1 MKHSLQMSETL
12 RLGII
17 LALSGGFMDAYSYL
31 ERGNVFANA
40 QTGNLLLFGVNLAEG
55 NYFANAQLSPPCSR
69 VYSRHLTCRY
79 CALPQHTTPL
89 ASAFRSVGSC
99 YFNMCS
105 LFPSL
110 FKSPRKLTHLFC
122 LRHSGRK
129 LSQDPQQRSGYNYVY
144 RKLKKRNR
152 ESAPLSANP

>member
-55 NYFANAQLSPPCSR
+55 NYFAMLSLTDKAWRRGIVRTDPFGEYSLLPCSAI
-69 VYSRHLTCRY
+69 S
-79 CALPQHTTPL
+79 
-89 ASAFRSVGSC
+89 
-99 YFNMCS
+99 S
-105 LFPSL
+105 LFSRL
-110 FKSPRKLTHLFC
+110 
-122 LRHSGRK
+122 
-129 LSQDPQQRSGYNYVY
+129 
-144 RKLKKRNR
+144 
-152 ESAPLSANP
+152 LSASYLPILCAASTYDSTGVSFPFCWKLLF

>member
-55 NYFANAQLSPPCSR
+55 NYFA
-69 VYSRHLTCRY
+69 
-79 CALPQHTTPL
+79 
-89 ASAFRSVGSC
+89 
-99 YFNMCS
+99 M
-105 LFPSL
+105 
-110 FKSPRKLTHLFC
+110 
-122 LRHSGRK
+122 
-129 LSQDPQQRSGYNYVY
+129 
-144 RKLKKRNR
+144 
-152 ESAPLSANP
+152 LSASYLPILCAASTYDSTGVSFPFCWKLLF

>member
-31 ERGNVFANA
+31 ERGKRIRKRPNRKSAPIRCKSR
-40 QTGNLLLFGVNLAEG
+40 GRELFCH
-55 NYFANAQLSPPCSR
+55 AQLSPPCSR

-105 LFPSL
+105 LF
-110 FKSPRKLTHLFC
+110 FLTL
-122 LRHSGRK
+122 
-129 LSQDPQQRSGYNYVY
+129 
-144 RKLKKRNR
+144 
-152 ESAPLSANP
+152 

>member
-12 RLGII
+12 RLGSSSPYPADLWTPTLI
-17 LALSGGFMDAYSYL
+17 LNGETYSQTPNRKSAPIRCKS
-31 ERGNVFANA
+31 RGRE
-40 QTGNLLLFGVNLAEG
+40 LFCH
-55 NYFANAQLSPPCSR
+55 AQLSPPCSR

>member
-1 MKHSLQMSETL
+1 MLF
-12 RLGII
+12 R
-17 LALSGGFMDAYSYL
+17 SGKRIRKRPNRKSAPIRCKS
-31 ERGNVFANA
+31 RGRE
-40 QTGNLLLFGVNLAEG
+40 LFCH
-55 NYFANAQLSPPCSR
+55 AQLSPPCSR

-122 LRHSGRK
+122 PVSYTHLDVYKRQVLDCSYLCKSCSPHSASVCFHDR
-129 LSQDPQQRSGYNYVY
+129 LLPFRISR
-144 RKLKKRNR
+144 
-152 ESAPLSANP
+152 

>member
-40 QTGNLLLFGVNLAEG
+40 QTGNLLLFGVNL
-55 NYFANAQLSPPCSR
+55 FCHAQLSTPCSL

>member
-55 NYFANAQLSPPCSR
+55 NYFAMLSYLLMFSR
-69 VYSRHLTCRY
+69 L
-79 CALPQHTTPL
+79 
-89 ASAFRSVGSC
+89 
-99 YFNMCS
+99 
-105 LFPSL
+105 
-110 FKSPRKLTHLFC
+110 
-122 LRHSGRK
+122 
-129 LSQDPQQRSGYNYVY
+129 
-144 RKLKKRNR
+144 
-152 ESAPLSANP
+152 LSASYLPILCAASTYDSTGVSFPFCWKLLF

>member
-40 QTGNLLLFGVNLAEG
+40 QTGKSAPIRCKSRGRELFCH
-55 NYFANAQLSPPCSR
+55 AQLSPPCSR

-99 YFNMCS
+99 YFNMCN

-110 FKSPRKLTHLFC
+110 FKSPRKLTHLF
-122 LRHSGRK
+122 L
-129 LSQDPQQRSGYNYVY
+129 PAAFRSKAFA
-144 RKLKKRNR
+144 R
-152 ESAPLSANP
+152 SATEERLQLCVSET

>member
-31 ERGNVFANA
+31 ERGKSR
-40 QTGNLLLFGVNLAEG
+40 GRELFCH
-55 NYFANAQLSPPCSR
+55 AQLSPPCSR

-152 ESAPLSANP
+152 KSAPLSANP

>member
-31 ERGNVFANA
+31 ERGNVRKRPNRKSAPIRCKSR
-40 QTGNLLLFGVNLAEG
+40 GRELFCH
-55 NYFANAQLSPPCSR
+55 AQLSPPCSR

-99 YFNMCS
+99 YFNMCN

>member
-31 ERGNVFANA
+31 ERPNRKSAPIRCKSRGRE
-40 QTGNLLLFGVNLAEG
+40 LFCH
-55 NYFANAQLSPPCSR
+55 AQLSPPCSR

-105 LFPSL
+105 LFSSL